1 MLLCTTGDGNQ
12 QPDAQQQPQEGG
24 DGSAA
29 QAEPVQDKVTLLTFR
44 KLMQML
50 AEQRSR
56 MEALPN
62 SRDVS
67 IIRVN
72 CRKLKVW
79 DRVCCSIV

>member
-1 MLLCTTGDGNQ
+1 
-12 QPDAQQQPQEGG
+12 
-24 DGSAA
+24 
-29 QAEPVQDKVTLLTFR
+29 
-44 KLMQML
+44 MQML

-72 CRKLKVW
+72 CHKLKVG
-79 DRVCCSIV
+79 DVVRDGHVHDTNPLSYELV